1 VRAASDRGAAPDAA
15 PTLRRGR
22 FRRARG
28 GCAGVLRFV
37 VRAGTTTPVPVAP
50 VGRTHGGHDEEEH
63 PPEDGAVQGVCEG
76 QVVLET
82 YSTRPEVHVDVWSGN
97 HPFYTGQQRFIDT
110 EGRVEKFQKRFGTSY
125 RK

>member
-1 VRAASDRGAAPDAA
+1 VVSHA
-15 PTLRRGR
+15 
-22 FRRARG
+22 RARG
-28 GCAGVLRFV
+28 
-37 VRAGTTTPVPVAP
+37 PVASGP
-50 VGRTHGGHDEEEH
+50 LEDAVKKNIH
-63 PPEDGAVQGVCEG
+63 PKMVPCKVICEG

-125 RK
+125 RSK